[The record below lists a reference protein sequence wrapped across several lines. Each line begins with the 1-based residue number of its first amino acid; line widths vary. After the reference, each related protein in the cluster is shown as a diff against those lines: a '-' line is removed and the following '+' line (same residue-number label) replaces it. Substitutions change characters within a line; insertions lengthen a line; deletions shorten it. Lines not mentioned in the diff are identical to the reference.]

1 VRSFGRRR
9 FLRLA
14 AGATAALAL
23 PSSAMGQSTT
33 AQPRLAGTP
42 GASPTSRPVPAG
54 ELRLLT
60 SPDHWDPGV
69 IRTLGARDG
78 VAVKVR
84 PLWDD
89 AEAYRLVAADDL
101 VVDVVT
107 ADGGWVTRYRAEG
120 RLQLLDPDDYAV
132 AAELFPMALDLEL
145 LAGGGGLRG
154 FPWSWSPVQVVCD
167 PARLSSIPDSWDV
180 LVDPRNRG
188 RVVIDSQRLDLVLC
202 AGRATGAR
210 DPLAMTDAELATA
223 TQWLTRLRPNVRRVV
238 RQRSEIVEALASG
251 ACTLAIAGLGVPD
264 QVLDAGGPELMA
276 FVPREG
282 TIGSLEAEVVLRDAP
297 NAVRVPAWIDA
308 AASAEALA
316 ASFLIDGRPS
326 FNERALRVLEDAGHG
341 ERARRYLYDRPE
353 TVLDLTLTGPGTRPN
368 DYLAAYASVFGEG
381 APA

>member
-1 VRSFGRRR
+1 MRSLGRRR
-9 FLRLA
+9 FLRLV

-23 PSSAMGQSTT
+23 PGHVMGQS
-33 AQPRLAGTP
+33 AAAPAPGGTP
-42 GASPTSRPVPAG
+42 GPSPMPTRVPEG

-69 IRTLGARDG
+69 IRTLGAERG
-78 VAVKVR
+78 IAVKVR

-89 AEAYRLVAADDL
+89 SDAYRLVAAGPAALDL
-101 VVDVVT
+101 VT
-107 ADGGWVTRYRAEG
+107 ADGGWVMRYRAED
-120 RLQLLDPDDYAV
+120 RLQPLDPDALAV
-132 AAELFPMALDLEL
+132 TEELFPMALDLEL
-145 LAGGGGLRG
+145 LASGDGLLG

-167 PARLSSIPDSWDV
+167 PARLASIPDSWDV

-210 DPLAMTDAELATA
+210 DPLAMTDTELATA
-223 TQWLTRLRPNVRRVV
+223 TEWLTRLRPNVRRVV
-238 RQRSEIVEALASG
+238 RQRSEVVGALASG

-264 QVLDAGGPELMA
+264 QVLDAGGPELIA

-316 ASFLIDGRPS
+316 ASFLVDGRPS
-326 FNERALRVLEDAGHG
+326 FNERALRLLQDSGHG
-341 ERARRYLYDRPE
+341 DRARRYLYDRPE
-353 TVLDLTLTGPGTRPN
+353 TVLDLTLTGPGSRPD
-368 DYLAAYASVFGEG
+368 DYLAAYASVFGEEV
-381 APA
+381 PA